1 MVGGIDGGV
10 PVVLTMGGVLT
21 WLKGGLDM
29 GVVTVEGV
37 VATVLGFR
45 AGV

>member
-1 MVGGIDGGV
+1 MGRDLLVGFRA
-10 PVVLTMGGVLT
+10 GGVLT